1 MLGTWRTIFLP
12 LSAELCPF
20 PSPKPRRA
28 LGRLA
33 EEACAKPWAARER
46 WGLSGLL
53 TRHEGFSGQ
62 VQGWSV
68 QAAALARPIVCFKDL
83 ALRVCPRKPGPL
95 KGPQQLNAER
105 RVCQRGMRAGVRRG
119 RDAWPM
125 PPGEGEERAA
135 AVWPHGRHAAACLAA
150 ASPGCLVLAEI
161 SSSVIPAFSCR
172 DFLN

>member
-1 MLGTWRTIFLP
+1 MAHNISSTQCRAVLLPIHEAVSSTRETRRGSLCQSLG
-12 LSAELCPF
+12 CPGV
-20 PSPKPRRA
+20 A
-28 LGRLA
+28 G
-33 EEACAKPWAARER
+33 
-46 WGLSGLL
+46 GLSGLL

-68 QAAALARPIVCFKDL
+68 QAAALTHPIVRFKDL
-83 ALRVCPRKPGPL
+83 ALCVCPRKPGPL
-95 KGPQQLNAER
+95 KGPQQLNAKR
-105 RVCQRGMRAGVRRG
+105 RVCQRRMRAGVRRG

-125 PPGEGEERAA
+125 PPGEGEEQAA
-135 AVWPHGRHAAACLAA
+135 AAWPRGRHAAACLAA

>member
-1 MLGTWRTIFLP
+1 MIFLP
-12 LSAELCPF
+12 LSAELRPF
-20 PSPKPRRA
+20 PSTKPCQV

-33 EEACAKPWAARER
+33 EEACAKTWAAWER
-46 WGLSGLL
+46 GGLSGLL

-68 QAAALARPIVCFKDL
+68 QAAALAHPIVRFKDL
-83 ALRVCPRKPGPL
+83 ALRLCPRKPGPL
-95 KGPQQLNAER
+95 KEPQQLNAER

-125 PPGEGEERAA
+125 PPGEGEEQAA
-135 AVWPHGRHAAACLAA
+135 AAWPRGRHAAACSAA